1 MKFNISAEITQK
13 YNILFE
19 APDLLSAHK
28 LEDRLKSYIDNEPNP
43 KGFPAILQDID
54 KTIKV
59 QKLIV
64 RRADY
69 PSSTTEV
76 QSMESDAI
84 EIREEVE
91 SWNWNLNIFEI
102 YDKLKNEFTTNE
114 QTQLIK
120 YALKYFKDEEY
131 KSLLQTIADDLLLD
145 LNEDEDE

>member
-1 MKFNISAEITQK
+1 MKFNISTNITQK
-13 YNILFE
+13 YDILFE

-28 LEDRLKSYIDNEPNP
+28 LEDKLQKYIDNEPNP
-43 KGFPAILQDID
+43 QGFPAIMRDIVPN
-54 KTIKV
+54 INV

-76 QSMESDAI
+76 ESMEPDAI
-84 EIREEVE
+84 AIREEVE

-102 YDKLKNEFTTNE
+102 YEKLKDEFTVKK

-131 KSLLQTIADDLLLD
+131 INLLNTLADQLDLD
-145 LNEDEDE
+145 LNLNE